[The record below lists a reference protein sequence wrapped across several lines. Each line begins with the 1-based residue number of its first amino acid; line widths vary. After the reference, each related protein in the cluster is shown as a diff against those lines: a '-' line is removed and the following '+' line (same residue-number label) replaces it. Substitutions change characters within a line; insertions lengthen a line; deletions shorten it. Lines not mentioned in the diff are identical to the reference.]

1 MFYSTVLLAAAAF
14 TGAVTA
20 QSMNETGTGPKID
33 AGSVTYATRQQWCRI
48 QTQNCPRIC
57 DGATEAGGNI
67 ADLICFESGAQN
79 NSDDKLIV
87 ATINSEHKPTVATI
101 SMSPLLLQ

>member
-57 DGATEAGGNI
+57 DGATEAGGNVCDPVSNSSSHIRLSI
-67 ADLICFESGAQN
+67 ARTNGMFRTPSPTLAFAP
-79 NSDDKLIV
+79 
-87 ATINSEHKPTVATI
+87 ATA
-101 SMSPLLLQ
+101 

>member
-67 ADLICFESGAQN
+67 CDPVSISSHIRSYSARTN
-79 NSDDKLIV
+79 
-87 ATINSEHKPTVATI
+87 
-101 SMSPLLLQ
+101 SMSRTPSPTLASAPATA

>member
-14 TGAVTA
+14 SGAVTA

-33 AGSVTYATRQQWCRI
+33 AGSVSYAIRQQWCRI

-57 DGATEAGGNI
+57 GGATMAGGNI
-67 ADLICFESGAQN
+67 CDPVSIASSHIRPFTAHTNGVTRTPSPTLAF
-79 NSDDKLIV
+79 
-87 ATINSEHKPTVATI
+87 ATTA
-101 SMSPLLLQ
+101 

>member
-14 TGAVTA
+14 SGAVTA

-33 AGSVTYATRQQWCRI
+33 AGSVSYATRQQWCRI

-57 DGATEAGGNI
+57 DGATEAGGNVCDPVRI
-67 ADLICFESGAQN
+67 PSSHIRPFRAHTNGMFRTLSPSLA
-79 NSDDKLIV
+79 SAP
-87 ATINSEHKPTVATI
+87 ATA
-101 SMSPLLLQ
+101 

>member
-67 ADLICFESGAQN
+67 CDPVSISSHIRPFSAHTNGMSRTPSPTLASAP
-79 NSDDKLIV
+79 
-87 ATINSEHKPTVATI
+87 ATA
-101 SMSPLLLQ
+101 